1 MTELAPI
8 PDTSLAAPIPG
19 GMPSP
24 ERVRELEA
32 HLMTLPQVDL
42 QTDHLVHGG
51 MYARTILIPAG
62 TILTG
67 ALTNQDNVCV
77 VHGDITVT
85 TDEGTRHLVGFNVL
99 PARKGAKRAGV
110 AHADTWW
117 TTIWTTELNDITAI
131 EDSLTD
137 EAELL
142 QTRRQAIGHD
152 APPALES

>member
-1 MTELAPI
+1 MTELTPI
-8 PDTSLAAPIPG
+8 PDDFVPSPIPG
-19 GMPSP
+19 GMPAP
-24 ERVRELEA
+24 ERVADLEA
-32 HLMTLPQVDL
+32 HLLTLPQVDL
-42 QTDHLVHGG
+42 QTEHLVHGG

-99 PARKGAKRAGV
+99 PACKGAKRAGV

-117 TTIWTTELNDITAI
+117 TTIWTTELNDITEI
-131 EDSLTD
+131 ENVLTD
-137 EAELL
+137 EADQL
-142 QTRRQAIGHD
+142 QTRRQALGHE
-152 APPALES
+152 ARPALES